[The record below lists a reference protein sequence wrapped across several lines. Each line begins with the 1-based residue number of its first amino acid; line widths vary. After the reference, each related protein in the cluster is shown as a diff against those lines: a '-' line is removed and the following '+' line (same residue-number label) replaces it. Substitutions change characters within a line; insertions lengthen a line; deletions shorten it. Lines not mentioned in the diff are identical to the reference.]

1 MSIEA
6 VIEGLDIYRAV
17 EACGERV
24 MRTWAAASNDPDMS
38 AGYAQIAEREA
49 NHARDL
55 AARILDLGGTP
66 GPTCVDDAL
75 AGFISDA
82 EKAMSDEDRLGL
94 FNSLLNGAGE
104 TGVALATC
112 MRGIRT
118 ALEEG
123 DPDTKAMLQAI
134 FVDEKLSTD
143 WCRAQGAAVRS
154 P

>member
-1 MSIEA
+1 MGVEA

-24 MRTWAAASNDPDMS
+24 MRAWAAASSDPEMS

-55 AARILDLGGTP
+55 AARVIDLGGTP

-75 AGFISDA
+75 ADFISEA
-82 EKAMSDEDRLGL
+82 EKARSDEDRLEL
-94 FNSLLNGAGE
+94 FNSLLNGAGA
-104 TGVALATC
+104 TGEVLATC
-112 MRGIRT
+112 MGGIRT
-118 ALEEG
+118 ALSEG

-143 WCRAQGAAVRS
+143 WCRAQGSAVRS
-154 P
+154 G